1 MIRETLYFFPLRPSL
16 LDTSRMRSCGSF
28 KNMYIR
34 YISSIFA
41 ILLSFLLFA
50 CTTATTQQPPATN
63 INSSQISAKKVVALS
78 SLAADIISQLDQT
91 KLVGI
96 TGSKLF
102 KDNPQFQKLP
112 RVSEGQNPPNLEKI
126 VALKPD
132 LVIGAEGFSNQ
143 TTDKLKQLGIPIYLT
158 KVNNWESLQELT
170 KTLAQS
176 IDADPQALLNRY
188 QTFLPDKENQ
198 TLSTLVLVSRQ
209 PILAPNKNSWAG
221 DLLAKFPTTNL
232 AADLQANSPIGGYVT
247 LSAEKVLQANPDV
260 IIVVNSPQQTD
271 AALLDDFKK
280 EAFWKEL
287 KATKNNRI
295 HVFDYYGLVNPGS
308 IDAIEKACK
317 QLKQIL

>member
-1 MIRETLYFFPLRPSL
+1 
-16 LDTSRMRSCGSF
+16 
-28 KNMYIR
+28 MYNR
-34 YISSIFA
+34 YISSILA
-41 ILLSFLLFA
+41 ILLSFLLLA
-50 CTTATTQQPPATN
+50 CSTASTQQPSATN
-63 INSSQISAKKVVALS
+63 INQTSAKKVVALS

-96 TGSKLF
+96 AGSKLF

-158 KVNNWESLQELT
+158 QVKDWESLQELT
-170 KTLAQS
+170 KTLAKL

-188 QTFLPDKENQ
+188 KTFLPEKQ
-198 TLSTLVLVSRQ
+198 SPTLSTLVLVSRQ
-209 PILAPNKNSWAG
+209 PILAPNKKSWAG
-221 DLLAKFPTTNL
+221 DLLEKFSTTNL
-232 AADLQANSPIGGYVT
+232 AASLQGSSPIGGYVT

-271 AALLDDFKK
+271 AALLDSFKK

-287 KATKNNRI
+287 KATKNNRVY
-295 HVFDYYGLVNPGS
+295 VFDYYGLVNPGS

>member
-1 MIRETLYFFPLRPSL
+1 
-16 LDTSRMRSCGSF
+16 
-28 KNMYIR
+28 MYNR
-34 YISSIFA
+34 YISSILA
-41 ILLSFLLFA
+41 ILLSFLLLA
-50 CTTATTQQPPATN
+50 CSTASTQQPSATN
-63 INSSQISAKKVVALS
+63 ITQTSAKKVVALS

-96 TGSKLF
+96 AGSKLF

-143 TTDKLKQLGIPIYLT
+143 TTDKLKQLGIPTYLT
-158 KVNNWESLQELT
+158 QVKEWESLQELT
-170 KTLAQS
+170 KTLAKL

-188 QTFLPDKENQ
+188 KTFLPEKQNP

-209 PILAPNKNSWAG
+209 PILAPNKKSWAG
-221 DLLAKFPTTNL
+221 DLLEKFPTTNL
-232 AADLQANSPIGGYVT
+232 AASLQGSSPIGGYVT

-271 AALLDDFKK
+271 AALLDSFKK

-287 KATKNNRI
+287 KATKNNRVY
-295 HVFDYYGLVNPGS
+295 VFDYYGLVNPGS

-317 QLKQIL
+317 QLKQVL